1 MRQYFTLASVQIA
14 CMREENHFAR
24 RIIQVLSSRR
34 DLFKARFMRLSG
46 ANHRGDSPNG
56 NPVSIQIR
64 EIKKFPLARKKETRE
79 RKRVFLV
86 QLGRCVYPIVVFIVH
101 YAFRSR
107 EENLFEK
114 CSGNW
119 KNLFGGSFSPLSAE
133 RGSRGG
139 FLGIDVPVGI
149 AETSLFGIFVS
160 PPAPAG
166 TT

>member
-1 MRQYFTLASVQIA
+1 MRVHPA
-14 CMREENHFAR
+14 
-24 RIIQVLSSRR
+24 
-34 DLFKARFMRLSG
+34 G
-46 ANHRGDSPNG
+46 
-56 NPVSIQIR
+56 
-64 EIKKFPLARKKETRE
+64 
-79 RKRVFLV
+79 
-86 QLGRCVYPIVVFIVH
+86 VYPIVVFIVH

-119 KNLFGGSFSPLSAE
+119 KNLFGGSFSPPLPAE
-133 RGSRGG
+133 QGWAGVGG

-160 PPAPAG
+160 PRAPTG

>member
-1 MRQYFTLASVQIA
+1 MG
-14 CMREENHFAR
+14 
-24 RIIQVLSSRR
+24 IQF
-34 DLFKARFMRLSG
+34 DTNSG
-46 ANHRGDSPNG
+46 DKE
-56 NPVSIQIR
+56 V
-64 EIKKFPLARKKETRE
+64 PLAGRRRPEGKAGKKG
-79 RKRVFLV
+79 FPV

-119 KNLFGGSFSPLSAE
+119 KNLFGGSFSPPLCV
-133 RGSRGG
+133 GGTGDDGGVVGG

-160 PPAPAG
+160 PLAPTG